1 MRYLIVRMSSLGDV
15 VHTLPVAAAIKSMD
29 SEAEIVWAASR
40 HYAPLVRL
48 CPHVDQTVV
57 MKKSFWKN
65 VPLVKSLGRFDVA
78 LDMQGL
84 FKTGWI
90 TLHADAAKKLG
101 YHWQREG
108 SGLFSSPVKPD
119 PTSHHVVDQYLDV
132 VRALGAQVTKADFS
146 LKPDEPEAE
155 KMTALLDELGRDRSR
170 PLVLVNPSSARS
182 VKRWAPAS
190 MAHAVRILD
199 EAGFQ
204 VGFIGTASDEWA
216 FKEVEA
222 EGLPVVLSL
231 LGRTTVSELV
241 ALISLAQA
249 HVGGDTG
256 STHIAAALG
265 IPAYSVYTA
274 TRPERSCPYGQIH
287 RCQTTDPIELTDL
300 MKRELCWPAFP

>member
-15 VHTLPVAAAIKSMD
+15 VHTLPVASAIKSMD
-29 SEAEIVWAASR
+29 GEAEIVWAASR

-48 CPHVDQTVV
+48 CPHVDETVV
-57 MKKSFWKN
+57 MKQSFWKN

-90 TLHADAAKKLG
+90 TLHADAGRKLG

-119 PTSHHVVDQYLDV
+119 PSSHHVVDQYLDV
-132 VRALGAQVTKADFS
+132 VRALGAKAATADFA
-146 LKPDEPEAE
+146 LKPDEAE
-155 KMTALLDELGRDRSR
+155 TSKMRQLLDELGRDGSR
-170 PLVLVNPSSARS
+170 QLVLVNPSSART

-190 MAHAVRILD
+190 MAHAVRILHD
-199 EAGFQ
+199 AGFQ
-204 VGFIGTASDEWA
+204 VGFIGTSGDEWA
-216 FKEVEA
+216 LKEVEG
-222 EGLPVVLSL
+222 EGLPPVLSL

-241 ALISLAQA
+241 ALISLSQA

-287 RCQTTDPIELTDL
+287 RCLTTDPVELTDL
-300 MKRELCWPAFP
+300 MKRELL